1 MNERTLAIIKPDA
14 FAQNV
19 VGQII
24 TMAESRGL
32 SIIGVKLLH
41 LTQEQA
47 ENFYHVHRGK
57 EFFHSL
63 TQFMSEGAI
72 IALVFQG
79 KDAIACWRE
88 IMGATNPSEA
98 KEGTARVQFG
108 NNIERNAVHGSDSDE
123 SAGFEISYFFNELE
137 LL

>member
-63 TQFMSEGAI
+63 TQFEKKNRPI
-72 IALVFQG
+72 R
-79 KDAIACWRE
+79 ACSRL
-88 IMGATNPSEA
+88 
-98 KEGTARVQFG
+98 
-108 NNIERNAVHGSDSDE
+108 
-123 SAGFEISYFFNELE
+123 AGHHSVKTLW
-137 LL
+137 